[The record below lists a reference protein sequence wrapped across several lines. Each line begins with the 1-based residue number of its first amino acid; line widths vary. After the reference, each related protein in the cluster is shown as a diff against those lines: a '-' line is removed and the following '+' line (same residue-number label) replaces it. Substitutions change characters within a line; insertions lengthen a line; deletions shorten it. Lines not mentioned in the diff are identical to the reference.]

1 MLRQVKIKNFQSI
14 RDLQYD
20 FIDGLNVIVAENGTG
35 KSILNKIITFLVNYN
50 KYTADKRKQFIRFG
64 CAKSDIFF
72 SSDDDS
78 YWVEIFSNNINYYRR
93 VNGKYEFESND
104 LPQGLISMLS
114 LLVSSNGF
122 IGNLITSEQSKLLVD
137 SEDKINTEI
146 MSLVVSDEN
155 AELVI
160 STCEERLKE
169 INSEIRTKVAVRDSL
184 ERELSK
190 IEVVN
195 YQHIEDSVNRVFTS
209 IDFLE
214 TLVTASEVLD
224 RVNSVG
230 HVSNVMEEAID
241 MLALLEH
248 SIETL
253 EKVHLVDEV
262 SFDEE
267 ELSVLSELVTV
278 NDKITNILYKKS
290 MVTEVKP
297 TKVTEGLLGLM
308 TKLEKIQFSLNEIS
322 YIDLPGVERIES
334 LSRLEEIFETVDRL
348 SDLMNVT
355 SELKEENDRLKLE
368 LDSYGGEDYDC
379 PIYGTI
385 KFVNEECIRI
395 S

>member
-137 SEDKINTEI
+137 SEDKVNTEI

>member
-334 LSRLEEIFETVDRL
+334 LSKLEEIFETVDRL

>member
-50 KYTADKRKQFIRFG
+50 KYTANKRKQFIRFG

-214 TLVTASEVLD
+214 TLVTASEILD